1 MVRDCE
7 KTSWHIRATGKGE
20 FSEFYILSYYVL
32 FLVPCLE
39 KSDFKNVF
47 LFFFFKDKNSI
58 NCMLKHWTTKSEV
71 VIMKVI
77 FTTLGKF

>member
-32 FLVPCLE
+32 FFVPCLE

-47 LFFFFKDKNSI
+47 LFFFSKI
-58 NCMLKHWTTKSEV
+58 R
-71 VIMKVI
+71 IQ
-77 FTTLGKF
+77 